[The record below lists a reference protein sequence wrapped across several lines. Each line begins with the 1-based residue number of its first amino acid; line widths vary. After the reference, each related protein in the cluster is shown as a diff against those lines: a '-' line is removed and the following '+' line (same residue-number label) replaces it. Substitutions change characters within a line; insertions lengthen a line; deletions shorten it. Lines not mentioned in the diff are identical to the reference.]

1 MHNVLFILSYA
12 HVAGCFNKCR
22 NKQSTVFIQSNLL
35 IMSNFTR
42 WYAKTDIIDHAIF
55 CRIHD
60 VRNMYAHYRLRQYLY
75 MPSRYRLESSAYL

>member
-35 IMSNFTR
+35 ICPTLQDGMLKPT
-42 WYAKTDIIDHAIF
+42 
-55 CRIHD
+55 
-60 VRNMYAHYRLRQYLY
+60 
-75 MPSRYRLESSAYL
+75 